1 MSLSL
6 GRFGY
11 RRISFLISDNLR
23 VEFLS
28 SSKIDVSTPDFLS
41 WNAKSD
47 FSRNCA
53 GLERK
58 ISFGCSPEVNE
69 NVERKELICTPNR
82 MEIFDAPTHNL
93 FLPIILIHEQ
103 KIQEKLKIIK
113 YQFHYQ

>member
-53 GLERK
+53 GLERT
-58 ISFGCSPEVNE
+58 ISFGCSPEANE

-93 FLPIILIHEQ
+93 FLAIILIHEQ
-103 KIQEKLKIIK
+103 KIQENNQVSISLAII
-113 YQFHYQ
+113 

>member
-11 RRISFLISDNLR
+11 RRISFLVNDNLR
-23 VEFLS
+23 VKFL
-28 SSKIDVSTPDFLS
+28 SKIDVSIPDFLS

-58 ISFGCSPEVNE
+58 ISFGCSPEANE

-82 MEIFDAPTHNL
+82 IEIFDAPTHNL

-103 KIQEKLKIIK
+103 KIQEKLKT
-113 YQFHYQ
+113 